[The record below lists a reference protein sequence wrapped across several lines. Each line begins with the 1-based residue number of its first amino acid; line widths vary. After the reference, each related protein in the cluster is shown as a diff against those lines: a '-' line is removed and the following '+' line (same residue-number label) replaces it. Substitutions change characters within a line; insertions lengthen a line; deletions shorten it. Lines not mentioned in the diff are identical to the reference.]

1 MRITHCASVAELNK
15 LVSELIIKELAKAQH
30 TLFCTATGN
39 SPTGIYRLLAE
50 KKNAID
56 AKKLS
61 IIKLDEWYGL
71 PMDHPATCEYYL
83 QQHLLKPLGISSY
96 TAFDSKASDAEA
108 ECGRINQYLAKNGP
122 IDLCLLGLGQ
132 NGHIA
137 FNEPADFLQPHAH
150 LAPLSETSLTHT
162 MIQNSGADVK
172 YGFTLGMADILQ
184 SRKILLPVFGK
195 NKKDIMQQLSEGKIS
210 SRLPASFLWLHPDVE
225 CFYCE
230 NDS

>member
-1 MRITHCASVAELNK
+1 MRVTRCATVAELNE
-15 LVSELIIKELAKAQH
+15 LVSETIIKELDKKQH

-39 SPTGIYRLLAE
+39 SPTGIYQLLAE
-50 KKNAID
+50 KKNRID
-56 AKKLS
+56 TSKLS
-61 IIKLDEWYGL
+61 LIKLDEWYNL
-71 PMDHPATCEYYL
+71 PMEHPATCEYYL
-83 QQHLLKPLGISSY
+83 RRHFLEPLGISSY
-96 TAFDSKASDAEA
+96 TAFDSKAPDPGA
-108 ECGRINQYLAKNGP
+108 ECSRINQYLDEHGP

-137 FNEPADFLQPHAH
+137 FNEPADFLQPRAH

-172 YGFTLGMADILQ
+172 CGFTLGMADILQ
-184 SRKILLPVFGK
+184 SRKILLPVFGQ
-195 NKKDIMQQLSEGKIS
+195 NKRAIMQRLMEGKIS
-210 SRLPASFLWLHPDVE
+210 SQLPASFLWLHPDAE